1 MGTSAICCPVVG
13 LTTLSIGVVSAE
25 IPMLFILLALGE
37 KATVGSWR
45 RAGPGGLD

>member
-25 IPMLFILLALGE
+25 IPMLLFYSLLGRKQLWALARGPDQ
-37 KATVGSWR
+37 GS
-45 RAGPGGLD
+45 